1 MIKSQ
6 YSDPTIQDHGFWK
19 HVGHCMVDLGVYPN
33 DPSSRLVEC
42 YKVSLAE
49 NMGSTG
55 AGGGK
60 PRDIMLFRKALGP
73 GQDPATGVWHR
84 IRIWRGDG
92 TGDYDDA
99 SSSGSVD
106 VDLLTGDVHVVLVV
120 GKSVNGV
127 VRFQSWEETV
137 KRTTFAPPIVR
148 VPATGTQGP
157 TGPQGPA
164 GPAGAKGA
172 AGATGPQGPQ
182 GPQGVPGPKGDKG
195 DTGSGTSG
203 ALTPDQ
209 QRVLDYLAGVYLP
222 LLG

>member
-19 HVGHCMVDLGVYPN
+19 HVAHVMVDLGVYPN
-33 DPSSRLVEC
+33 DPTVRLVEC
-42 YKVSLAE
+42 YKVILVENLA
-49 NMGSTG
+49 STG
-55 AGGGK
+55 GGGGK

-73 GQDPATGVWHR
+73 GQDPATGVWNR
-84 IRIWRGDG
+84 IKIWRGDG

-127 VRFQSWEETV
+127 VRFQSWEDTV
-137 KRTTFAPPIVR
+137 QRNTFAPPIVR
-148 VPATGTQGP
+148 PPVAGTP
-157 TGPQGPA
+157 GPQ

-172 AGATGPQGPQ
+172 TGLPGKDGKDGA
-182 GPQGVPGPKGDKG
+182 PGKDGA
-195 DTGSGTSG
+195 SGG
-203 ALTPDQ
+203 ASNAFLDGLKQ
-209 QRVLDYLAGVYLP
+209 VLRDWLNS
-222 LLG
+222 